1 MNIHLPIHSLSVGD
15 LSGEHHARHMGSA
28 SSMNTI
34 TIGVLLPSST
44 ILPMGKDFE
53 RALKHELQ
61 EKLAENDFA
70 IELIPE
76 FIGQGSKMAVE
87 EAINKLIG
95 YHRVDAVTGVLSNQ
109 VAMEIAEKFE
119 KHHIP
124 FLLNNIGEHV
134 PNPRR
139 FNPYTFI
146 NSIHSWQQI
155 WSLGYWAVHAFG
167 KRGMFV
173 AGIYDAG
180 YSFSNMLKLGMEA
193 ADSQSVMSF
202 SIAQLQHDN
211 KTANPKDVFKHIA
224 EFRPDFIFGAFCGG
238 EASEFLQE
246 YVHSG
251 YHKQIPL
258 LALPFLLQPFDGRE
272 QEITVYTAV
281 TTTLDMENVQ
291 PIIGELNTNSPFNE
305 LGSATGSVLAEA
317 LRNKGSRS
325 LKEAISEARAYS
337 IRGALQIDSSQPGR
351 ANYVYLVKNTYSGDG
366 HTIHMA
372 VQGILETV
380 DITDDELMKS
390 MEGPTSGW
398 GNPYLGV

>member
-1 MNIHLPIHSLSVGD
+1 
-15 LSGEHHARHMGSA
+15 
-28 SSMNTI
+28 MNTI

-53 RALKHELQ
+53 RALKRELQ
-61 EKLAENDFA
+61 GRLAENDIA
-70 IELIPE
+70 IEFIPE
-76 FIGQGSKMAVE
+76 FIGQGSKVVVE

-95 YHRVDAVTGVLSNQ
+95 YHRVDAVTGLLSNQ
-109 VAMEIAEKFE
+109 VAMEVAEKFE
-119 KHHIP
+119 KHRVP
-124 FLLNNIGEHV
+124 FLINNIGEHV

-139 FNPYTFI
+139 FNSYTFI
-146 NSIHSWQQI
+146 NSTHTWQQV
-155 WSLGYWAVHAFG
+155 WSLGHWAVNTFG

-173 AGIYDAG
+173 ASIYDAG

-193 ADSQSVMSF
+193 ADNQSVMFF
-202 SIAQLQHDN
+202 SIARLRHDMR
-211 KTANPKDVFKHIA
+211 TADPKEVFKHIA
-224 EFRPDFIFGAFCGG
+224 EFQPDFIFSAFCGG
-238 EASEFLQE
+238 EASEFLRE
-246 YVHSG
+246 YMHVG
-251 YHKQIPL
+251 YRKQIPL
-258 LALPFLLQPFDGRE
+258 LALPFLLQPLDMQG
-272 QEITVYTAV
+272 QELEVYTSV
-281 TTTLDMENVQ
+281 TSTLDKDHVQ
-291 PIIGELNTNSPFNE
+291 PVIEKLNVDNPFDE

-372 VQGILETV
+372 VQSALETV